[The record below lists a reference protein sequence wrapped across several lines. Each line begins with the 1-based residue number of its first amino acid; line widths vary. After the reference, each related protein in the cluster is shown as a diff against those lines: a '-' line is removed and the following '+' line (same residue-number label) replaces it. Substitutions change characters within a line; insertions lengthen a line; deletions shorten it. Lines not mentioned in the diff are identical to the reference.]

1 MTSKTNNLLNT
12 SAVLREVDQES
23 DWENSDLSDL
33 GSDDELA
40 GRQFLGDALDNA
52 QALEDES
59 AIDESLGSPQSPQ
72 PQSATV
78 IQPQLTSTPN
88 RGTSTSLLATQSVAT
103 LPHVGQSPTSYST
116 PSSSHQ
122 FSKQPGPIYE

>member
-59 AIDESLGSPQSPQ
+59 AIDESLRSP
-72 PQSATV
+72 
-78 IQPQLTSTPN
+78 
-88 RGTSTSLLATQSVAT
+88 
-103 LPHVGQSPTSYST
+103 LPHLSKVT
-116 PSSSHQ
+116 PL
-122 FSKQPGPIYE
+122 YNL